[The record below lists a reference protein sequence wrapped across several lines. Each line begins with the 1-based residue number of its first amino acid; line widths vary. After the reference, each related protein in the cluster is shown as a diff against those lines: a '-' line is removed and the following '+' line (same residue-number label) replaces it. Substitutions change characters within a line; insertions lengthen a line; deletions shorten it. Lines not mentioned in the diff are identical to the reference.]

1 MALQPCGCKSWDLF
15 PQEKTNWGAAGKQ
28 DECWVL
34 REAVAWGHRDVE
46 GYREDTIIDSRGQK
60 PPLNDKKSRVKGK
73 EQYMRIE
80 EKPDK

>member
-1 MALQPCGCKSWDLF
+1 MDVNLEIRFLKKKQTV
-15 PQEKTNWGAAGKQ
+15 EGAAGKQ
-28 DECWVL
+28 DEWWVL
-34 REAVAWGHRDVE
+34 REAVVWGHCDVE

-60 PPLNDKKSRVKGK
+60 PLLNDKKKSRIKGK